1 MVYTMTCLI
10 LFQVGLP
17 TADLDCDLAQYVD
30 LICGKSLD
38 NNCYHIAQY
47 TKKFHV
53 NSKTSVLKITILCM
67 TYCSTDYLTLYILS
81 DFTHADSYS

>member
-38 NNCYHIAQY
+38 NDCYHITQY
-47 TKKFHV
+47 TKKFHD
-53 NSKTSVLKITILCM
+53 NSKTALLKIKQPFLTQ
-67 TYCSTDYLTLYILS
+67 LTLLQFKVEE
-81 DFTHADSYS
+81 FTSEI